1 MRCHL
6 ASRRRMTRP
15 VWGEMGAQAKNRALE
30 PQPSLD
36 RLSIGG
42 GSRALTS
49 LPWLQAET
57 ELDMGAIRPT

>member
-1 MRCHL
+1 
-6 ASRRRMTRP
+6 
-15 VWGEMGAQAKNRALE
+15 MGAQAKNRAIE
-30 PQPSLD
+30 PQPPLD

-57 ELDMGAIRPT
+57 ELGMGAIRPT